1 MGMTSLSGESF
12 LDGLGL
18 SIFSDHDINAIH
30 EASLGVLSDTGVFF
44 ENDEA
49 LEILY
54 SIGCQVDQKS
64 KVAKIPPHLAEEAVD
79 SIPSNITLGGRDSK
93 NDHVMGGSSL
103 SFSAFGEATTVR
115 DPYSLNIRPSSKM
128 DVAAASR
135 IQHSLDIAHTT
146 QRAVS
151 SLDVDPKVMAL
162 HNFEAMIH
170 NTTKPCYISAESGK
184 ELSRLYQMVEVVM
197 GGREEMVQRPLVVAT
212 TCPVSPL
219 RIIHESCEIIMTAAR
234 ENMPTRFTTLT
245 MAGGTGP
252 ITLAGTMVVQNTE
265 FLACAVLH
273 QAVCKGAPAVR
284 GSSTTCMDLKLGAT
298 AVGSPELALLSAF
311 TARLCKLYKI
321 PSWIAG
327 G

>member
-1 MGMTSLSGESF
+1 MRMTSFSGESF

-18 SIFSDHDINAIH
+18 SIFSDHEINKIH
-30 EASLGVLSDTGVFF
+30 EASLEVLSNTGVFF

-54 SIGCQVDQKS
+54 SAGCRVDKKQK
-64 KVAKIPPHLAEEAVD
+64 VVKIPSYLAEEAVA
-79 SIPSNITLGGRDSK
+79 SIPAKITLGARDPK
-93 NDHVMGGSSL
+93 NDYVMGETSL
-103 SFSAFGEATTVR
+103 SFSAFGEATNVH
-115 DPYSLNIRPSSKM
+115 DPYSRKIRPSSKM
-128 DVAAASR
+128 DVAASSR
-135 IQHSLDIAHTT
+135 LQNSLDIAHTT
-146 QRAVS
+146 QRSVS

-170 NTTKPCYISAESGK
+170 NTTKPCYISAGSGK
-184 ELSRLYQMVEVVM
+184 ELSRLYQLVEVVM

-219 RIIHESCEIIMTAAR
+219 RIINESCEIIMTAAR

-265 FLACAVLH
+265 FLACSVLH

-298 AVGSPELALLSAF
+298 AVGSPELALLSAA
-311 TARLCKLYKI
+311 TAKLCKLYKI